1 MSRVRQTVLV
11 RPASDCKSDINVT
24 PLVDVVLVLLIIFMV
39 VMPLLEHDFTLRVP
53 VQEQVESASQ
63 LPPEQIAVRVA
74 ASGELTINGEPL
86 AGDAYVSELQKR
98 LAPRSADQRI
108 VFVSSDGDAP
118 YHKLVQALE
127 GAKTAGAST
136 LAMTDAL

>member
-1 MSRVRQTVLV
+1 MKRGHQTILV
-11 RPASDCKSDINVT
+11 RPASNCKSDINVT

-53 VQEQVESASQ
+53 LQTQVESPSQ
-63 LPPEQIAVRVA
+63 LPPEQIVVRVQ
-74 ASGELTINGEPL
+74 ASGELEINGQPTSGEMYL
-86 AGDAYVSELQKR
+86 DVLQKQ
-98 LAPRSADQRI
+98 LAPRAADQRV

-136 LAMTDAL
+136 LALSDAL